1 MGLLN
6 DYLDKTLGTFTL
18 GAAGDS
24 SLFDAATDSIGLTNN
39 RNIEQAN
46 KINIQQAQVNRDW
59 QERMSNTAYQ
69 RAMDDMKKA
78 GLNPIL
84 AYAQGGASVPSG
96 AQASVEAK
104 TTAPIAQQALAAYT
118 GIKQQQTAAKQAS
131 IQEVNS
137 QNDTLLKGAQ
147 ARSEDARAELTK
159 AQAAKVTDDIKD
171 GDIRRK
177 LMATQE
183 QNTAQDAISKKVDGF
198 VKKSA
203 LDGAQRLL
211 KSAAKPS
218 SIDPRTLGVKKG
230 KIETLMDNFF
240 GNSSASKTKPTYKG
254 NKL

>member
-1 MGLLN
+1 MGLL
-6 DYLDKTLGTFTL
+6 DKAVGVVTL

-24 SLFDAATDSIGLTNN
+24 EWLDAGTDALGLSNKG
-39 RNIEQAN
+39 NIEQAN

-69 RAMDDMKKA
+69 RAMADMKKA

-84 AYAQGGASVPSG
+84 AYAQGGASTPSG
-96 AQASVEAK
+96 SQATVEAK
-104 TTAPIAQQALAAYT
+104 TNAPIAKMALEAYT
-118 GIKQQQTAAKQAS
+118 GISQAQTAAKQAQ
-131 IQEVNS
+131 IGEVNS
-137 QNDTLLKGAQ
+137 QNDTILKGAQ

-171 GDIRRK
+171 GNIRRK

-218 SIDPRTLGVKKG
+218 SVDPRTIGVKKG

-240 GNSSASKTKPTYKG
+240 GNSPASKTKPTYKG

>member
-1 MGLLN
+1 MGLL
-6 DYLDKTLGTFTL
+6 DKAIGVATL

-24 SLFDAATDSIGLTNN
+24 EWLDAGTDALGLSNKG
-39 RNIEQAN
+39 NIEEAN

-69 RAMDDMKKA
+69 RAMSDMKKA

-84 AYAQGGASVPSG
+84 AYAQGGASTPSG
-96 AQASVEAK
+96 SQATVEAK
-104 TTAPIAQQALAAYT
+104 SNAPIAKMGLEAYT
-118 GIKQQQTAAKQAS
+118 GISQAQTAAKQAQ
-131 IQEVNS
+131 IGEVNS
-137 QNDTLLKGAQ
+137 QNDTILKGAQ

-171 GDIRRK
+171 GNIRRK

-218 SIDPRTLGVKKG
+218 SIDPRTLRVKKG

-240 GNSSASKTKPTYKG
+240 GNSSASKTQPTYKG